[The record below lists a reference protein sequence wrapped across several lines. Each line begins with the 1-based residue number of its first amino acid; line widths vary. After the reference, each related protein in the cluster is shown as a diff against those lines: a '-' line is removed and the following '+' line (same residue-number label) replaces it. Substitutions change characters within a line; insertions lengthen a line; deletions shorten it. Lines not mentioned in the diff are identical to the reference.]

1 MDLKDSTSEGSMG
14 SLQPSSIQI
23 FANTS
28 TLHGIRHVFVYGP
41 VTIRRLLWTLAFV
54 GSLGLLLVESSDR
67 VAFYFSYQHVTKVD
81 EVVAN
86 SLVFPAVTIC
96 NLNEFRF
103 SRLTTNDLYHAG
115 ELLALLDVNLQIP
128 NPHLADPAV
137 LAILQEKTNF
147 KQYKPKVFSMQEF
160 LARVGHDLKDMML
173 YCKFKG
179 QECSHE
185 DFKTLPLDGS
195 NMNHQTP
202 QLCGLAMQG
211 HGEALNTI
219 LVTIQSLDQPSQGGM
234 SVWLFLP

>member
-1 MDLKDSTSEGSMG
+1 
-14 SLQPSSIQI
+14 
-23 FANTS
+23 
-28 TLHGIRHVFVYGP
+28 
-41 VTIRRLLWTLAFV
+41 LWTLAFV

-137 LAILQEKTNF
+137 LAILQEKANF
-147 KQYKPKVFSMQEF
+147 KQYKPKVFNMQEF

-185 DFKTLPLDGS
+185 DFKTVS
-195 NMNHQTP
+195 MS
-202 QLCGLAMQG
+202 G
-211 HGEALNTI
+211 HSAF
-219 LVTIQSLDQPSQGGM
+219 
-234 SVWLFLP
+234 LFSGCA

>member
-1 MDLKDSTSEGSMG
+1 
-14 SLQPSSIQI
+14 
-23 FANTS
+23 
-28 TLHGIRHVFVYGP
+28 
-41 VTIRRLLWTLAFV
+41 LWTLAFV

-137 LAILQEKTNF
+137 LATLQEKANF

-173 YCKFKG
+173 YCKFRG
-179 QECSHE
+179 QECNHK
-185 DFKTLPLDGS
+185 DFKTVS
-195 NMNHQTP
+195 
-202 QLCGLAMQG
+202 
-211 HGEALNTI
+211 
-219 LVTIQSLDQPSQGGM
+219 
-234 SVWLFLP
+234 

>member
-14 SLQPSSIQI
+14 SMQPSSIQI

-54 GSLGLLLVESSDR
+54 GSLGLLLVESSDQ

-81 EVVAN
+81 EVMTN
-86 SLVFPAVTIC
+86 SLVFPTVTIC
-96 NLNEFRF
+96 NLNEFCF

-115 ELLALLDVNLQIP
+115 ELLALLNVNLQIP
-128 NPHLADPAV
+128 NPHLADPAI
-137 LAILQEKTNF
+137 LAILQEKANF
-147 KQYKPKVFSMQEF
+147 KQYKPKVFNMQEF

-179 QECSHE
+179 RECNHE
-185 DFKTLPLDGS
+185 DFKTL
-195 NMNHQTP
+195 
-202 QLCGLAMQG
+202 GL
-211 HGEALNTI
+211 
-219 LVTIQSLDQPSQGGM
+219 
-234 SVWLFLP
+234 